1 MMLLQDMVTIRWW
14 VRAIGIVE
22 ESLGGYRGDR
32 VGEEMGLVLVGG
44 KEDRDME
51 KMREEHIWEGE
62 DCVGRLSYIGSCSK
76 REW

>member
-1 MMLLQDMVTIRWW
+1 
-14 VRAIGIVE
+14 
-22 ESLGGYRGDR
+22 
-32 VGEEMGLVLVGG
+32 MGLVLVGG